1 MTSVPPMPTELL
13 PQDQLKWPVVFTG
26 RTLVRYQPCDGR
38 GSASV
43 GGPLQQKFTGRRFG
57 PEPLHR
63 IFTFSV
69 GVLPQPDGHKLQG
82 RMALFYGLRY
92 DGCELRYRVPVL
104 EGVNGQF
111 NMEASRAVEVLDIAP
126 NKSSPDWPYQDYPR
140 LLPYV
145 HLEEASRTPIEPEE
159 FAATFTWQGIE
170 GISSNDLVVIVP
182 AIASLGVSMWGF
194 GGDDAA
200 VQIVYRYSYAT
211 HEASVGTQC
220 A

>member
-1 MTSVPPMPTELL
+1 MPTEDLL
-13 PQDQLKWPVVFTG
+13 QDQLKWPVVFTG
-26 RTLVRYQPCDGR
+26 RTLVRYLPCDGR
-38 GSASV
+38 GSAFV

-63 IFTFSV
+63 IFSFHA

-82 RMALFYGLRY
+82 RMAVFYGLRY
-92 DGCELRYRVPVL
+92 NGCQLRYRVPVQ
-104 EGVNGQF
+104 EGVNCQF
-111 NMEASRAVEVLDIAP
+111 NMEASQAVEVLEIAP
-126 NKSSPDWPYQDYPR
+126 TKSSPAWPYEHYPG

-145 HLEEASRTPIEPEE
+145 HLEEASRTPVEPEE
-159 FAATFTWQGIE
+159 FAATFTWQGVD
-170 GISSNDLVVIVP
+170 GISDNDLVVVVP
-182 AIASLGVSMWGF
+182 AIANLGMSMWGF

-200 VQIVYRYSYAT
+200 VQIVYRYCYAS